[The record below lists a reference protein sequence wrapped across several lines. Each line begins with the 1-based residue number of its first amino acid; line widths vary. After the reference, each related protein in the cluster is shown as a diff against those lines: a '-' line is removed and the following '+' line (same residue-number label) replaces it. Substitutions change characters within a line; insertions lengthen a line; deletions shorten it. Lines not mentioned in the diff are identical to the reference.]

1 MPQLYYIDHYLL
13 YQILDIY
20 IIYYYVHS
28 YHRSYPN
35 CLYLKGLNQKNNNNL
50 YLGTGQTISGNYGT
64 FWNISVDL
72 TEVSKNPKVIKEV
85 KTEDGSVKKFLN
97 LKMGKLKKP
106 FNPEKEHPTD
116 MYISWNDYEPEK
128 TVEDKEGSNL
138 PF

>member
-1 MPQLYYIDHYLL
+1 MY
-13 YQILDIY
+13 
-20 IIYYYVHS
+20 
-28 YHRSYPN
+28 N
-35 CLYLKGLNQKNNNNL
+35 KQKNNNNL